1 MALGRKRSYMEC
13 CAPYEMMK
21 EMICRNQDLS
31 QLTCSMHEGKKNNAY
46 KTNKKKTSK
55 KKYGKEIKD
64 GDEFC
69 SKRRKCSMTVWY
81 VYSRWLCS
89 LAGQHKVL
97 ASDER
102 SSHAVTVER
111 KFTLTLLARCWARH
125 TQSAHTHIYF
135 RRQYAAADICW
146 NIIVKYLM
154 QNAHGMTQKAEREN
168 DTAHLGW
175 KKSNRTNISN
185 ANEKNYYNSWMAFSL
200 SILFNLINTSS

>member
-1 MALGRKRSYMEC
+1 MALGRERSYMEC
-13 CAPYEMMK
+13 CAPCEMMK

-69 SKRRKCSMTVWY
+69 SKKIKCSMTVWY

-125 TQSAHTHIYF
+125 TQSAHSHTFISGDNM
-135 RRQYAAADICW
+135 RRWIS
-146 NIIVKYLM
+146 
-154 QNAHGMTQKAEREN
+154 AE
-168 DTAHLGW
+168 
-175 KKSNRTNISN
+175 I
-185 ANEKNYYNSWMAFSL
+185 
-200 SILFNLINTSS
+200 